1 MTDAKIWQ
9 LPAHEVVSLLRSGEV
24 SPLEVVQASIDRIEE
39 VDPKVNAIPIR
50 CFDRAIEKAKKMNI
64 KAEIKNPKSLLGLP
78 IVVKDYNDLA
88 GVKTTYGSKI
98 FKDNISIMSVS
109 NFRMKLYSI
118 YIFFFI
124 FYNCHCRLIRRGN
137 F

>member
-64 KAEIKNPKSLLGLP
+64 K
-78 IVVKDYNDLA
+78 VVHIE
-88 GVKTTYGSKI
+88 V
-98 FKDNISIMSVS
+98 
-109 NFRMKLYSI
+109 
-118 YIFFFI
+118 
-124 FYNCHCRLIRRGN
+124 C
-137 F
+137 